1 MNMPK
6 NAVLQRVRPTKEKTY
21 AITPRIPGGFISHK
35 TMIKISE
42 VAEKYHASIKI
53 TSGQRIMIIGLK
65 AEDVEKAW
73 ADLGMEPAVLSSYS
87 IKNVEMCPATF
98 CKRMK
103 QNSLPLGLKLER
115 RFYGAPAPN
124 RTKIGVAGCRNACGS
139 MYAKDIGV
147 IGTKEEGYMVFAGG
161 SAGYHQRMADKIA
174 TNLNEDEA
182 YNMVEAIYQYYNEHA
197 EFGTKLGNFID
208 EISLDKFIEGV
219 NEIYNNINNKEN
231 TQEKKEVL
239 I

>member
-1 MNMPK
+1 MEMPK
-6 NAVLQRVRPTKEKTY
+6 NAVLQRVKNGRRTY
-21 AITPRIPGGFISHK
+21 AITPRIPGGFVSAN

-42 VAEKYHASIKI
+42 VAKKYNASIKI
-53 TSGQRIMIIGLK
+53 TSGQRVALIGLT
-65 AEDVEKAW
+65 AEDVPKAW
-73 ADLGMEPAVLSSYS
+73 DDLGMDPAVVSTYS
-87 IKNVEMCPATF
+87 VKNVEMCPSTF

-103 QNSLPLGLKLER
+103 QNSMPLGLKLEK

-147 IGTKEEGYMVFAGG
+147 IGTKEEGYMIFAGG

-174 TNLNEDEA
+174 TNLNEEEA
-182 YNMVEAIYQYYNEHA
+182 YNMVEAVYTFYNENA

-208 EISLDKFIEGV
+208 EITLEKFIEGV
-219 NEIYNNINNKEN
+219 HNIYNNLDKKDIDNKE
-231 TQEKKEVL
+231 EE
-239 I
+239 